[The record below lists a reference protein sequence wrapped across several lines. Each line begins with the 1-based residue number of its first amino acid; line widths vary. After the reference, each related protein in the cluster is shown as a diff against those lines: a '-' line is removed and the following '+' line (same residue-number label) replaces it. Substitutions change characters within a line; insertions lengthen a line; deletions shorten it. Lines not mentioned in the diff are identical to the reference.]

1 MHMNNQDFEHQNHQ
15 DGLEVPNIAPRR
27 EGGARPPRRTAPSR
41 AAQQRMEELRY
52 RTSRV
57 EASFEED
64 EDSAYA
70 DAAASS
76 MSGAGQTHR
85 TDGAYD
91 RTAERTDGTVIRG

>member
-1 MHMNNQDFEHQNHQ
+1 MHMNNQDFEHQSNQ
-15 DGLEVPNIAPRR
+15 GGLEVPNIAPRR

-64 EDSAYA
+64 EEDA
-70 DAAASS
+70 D
-76 MSGAGQTHR
+76 
-85 TDGAYD
+85 DED
-91 RTAERTDGTVIRG
+91 